1 MKKIACIFILVL
13 FHLIGLAQSEFE
25 NQDNYGP
32 DGERLGREEQR
43 DSVPESTVPHH
54 RYTWKWMHN
63 GVYPQEIQLDTL
75 LDGIQ
80 NFNYIFKKSI
90 SNTYLGNFPSPYEA
104 NIFITRNTVQ
114 DFYPLTYVRAFLFK
128 PDDALNF
135 NTTTPFTRLKYF
147 TGGGKGKAENMLDVW
162 HVQNIRPWWSAGMRY
177 NLISSD
183 GRYANQKAKAYNFSI
198 FSTYEKDRLS
208 LSLFLNQNNGH
219 FKENGG
225 IKERSYVTDSTSD
238 NKAENMPVWL
248 NGSEAKNSYRNLNF
262 NLQGQYNIG
271 KAKEVVHNED
281 TLFTYP
287 AKAVFNFRVEGNEH
301 WYREQ
306 NINFE
311 FFPNTYIDSTA
322 TYDHIRNK
330 IYDLSAKFVL
340 NEHPR
345 YKYLPGVYAG
355 LDFKLENYDQR
366 TAFDTVTRTESFG
379 KTNYSGTYLT
389 AGLFNVDSTALFT
402 YDVAGRLCVL
412 GHYAGN
418 FKIDGFLSQALRRDK
433 SSLLRAEASI
443 ELKSVNPF
451 FDRYVGNHNIWE
463 NDFKPIKTIRI
474 EGKYINTRL
483 RTELG
488 VGFNNIF
495 SYVYFD
501 TIAMPQQ
508 TSKTLMVLTAWAKE
522 IFRAGHFYFDQSVY
536 FQKST
541 QEDILS
547 LPAISLYSHN
557 YYQNHLF
564 KRALELQVGIDLF
577 YNTRFYSDN
586 YMPSIM
592 QFYNQREVKTGNYPK
607 VDVFLNLHIK
617 RAMLF
622 VKYEHVNYHLKNHGN
637 FFSAA
642 DYPINPG
649 MLKFGIQ
656 WDFFD

>member
-1 MKKIACIFILVL
+1 MKKFACILILVIS
-13 FHLIGLAQSEFE
+13 HLIGLAQSEFE
-25 NQDNYGP
+25 NQDSYG
-32 DGERLGREEQR
+32 EEEEQNR
-43 DSVPESTVPHH
+43 QLHDQDSIPESTVAHF

-63 GVYPQEIQLDTL
+63 GVYPQQIPIDTL
-75 LDGIQ
+75 MDGIH

-114 DFYPLTYVRAFLFK
+114 DFYPLTYIRAFLFK
-128 PDDALNF
+128 PEDALNF

-147 TGGGKGKAENMLDVW
+147 TGGGKGKAENILDVW

-183 GRYANQKAKAYNFSI
+183 GRYSNQKAKAYNFSI
-198 FSTYEKDRLS
+198 FSTYEKDRTT

-219 FKENGG
+219 FQENGG
-225 IKERSYVTDSTSD
+225 IKEKSYVTDST
-238 NKAENMPVWL
+238 NQKAENMPVWL

-262 NLQGQYNIG
+262 NLQAQYNIG
-271 KAKEVVHNED
+271 KGKELVHEKD
-281 TLFTYP
+281 TFYTYP

-306 NINFE
+306 SINFE
-311 FFPNTYIDSTA
+311 FFPNTYLDSTA
-322 TYDHIRNK
+322 TYDHTRNK
-330 IYDLSAKFVL
+330 IYDVSTKFVL
-340 NEHPR
+340 NEHPK
-345 YKYLPGVYAG
+345 YKYLPGVYVG
-355 LDFKLENYDQR
+355 LDFKHEVYDQR
-366 TAFDTVTRTESFG
+366 TAFDTVTHTASFG
-379 KTNYSGTYLT
+379 KTNYSGTYIT
-389 AGLFNVDSTALFT
+389 AGLFNIDSTSLLN
-402 YDVAGRLCVL
+402 YDVAGSLCVL

-418 FKIDGFLSQALRRDK
+418 FKIDGFISQALRKDR
-433 SSLLRAEASI
+433 SSLLRADASV

-463 NDFKPIKTIRI
+463 NDFKPIKTIKI

-488 VGFNNIF
+488 IGFNNIF

-501 TIAMPQQ
+501 TLAMPQQ

-522 IFRAGHFYFDQSVY
+522 NFRAGHFYFDQNVY

-547 LPAISLYSHN
+547 LPAISVYSHN
-557 YYQNHLF
+557 YYQNYLF
-564 KRALELQVGIDLF
+564 KKALELQIGIDLF
-577 YNTRFYSDN
+577 YNTKFYSDN

-592 QFYNQREVKTGNYPK
+592 QFYNQRKEKTGNYPK

-617 RAMLF
+617 RAMIF

-649 MLKFGIQ
+649 MVKFGIQ